1 MLIHFHSENHN
12 TLTYGDAIA
21 VVEQRLVFCSF
32 SVYVGLE
39 DGLKKKEA
47 NHGKIVPK
55 QIQNKI

>member
-39 DGLKKKEA
+39 VGLKEEG
-47 NHGKIVPK
+47 GKPFENCSMTNSK
-55 QIQNKI
+55 